1 MRILRDVHRPAL
13 MMTGQTGRTA
23 FHDPLPPVTGWWP
36 RNHHRF
42 PAHLIR
48 AALVLLALVCTPR
61 TGVSAEPEGGLR
73 PLTLDE
79 AVRAGL
85 DADDP
90 SILRFARRAAGK
102 REAAIAD
109 AQLPDPKLRFR
120 LQSFPVDSFRLGDT
134 PMTQIQ
140 IALQQ
145 AFPRGRTLHY
155 SRARREAEAA
165 AERARMALARRQLV
179 LAIRQAWLDLY
190 YWTHAR
196 RFVAESRL
204 AVAGLETVAS
214 GSFAA
219 GKGSSEDVLRARFEL
234 AVLDDR
240 LIEIDRQIARARA
253 ELARWIG
260 PERAARPVP
269 EDLPVLP
276 APSPIEGIRAALVS
290 HPSVRVADAVIAARR
305 AEIAIARQQY
315 KPGFTAEVGYGVRGG
330 RQTDFASAG
339 VIMDLPIFTAK
350 RQDKRLAAAK
360 AQESAARLDRDLL
373 LKELNRRLDRAAADW
388 ERLNERARLYREV
401 VTVRAGD
408 TTEAA
413 LNSYRSAV
421 VDFAELIRA
430 RLAELD
436 AEITALKLEVE
447 RARTQAELLF
457 LEGDT

>member
-1 MRILRDVHRPAL
+1 MITFRLFAS
-13 MMTGQTGRTA
+13 GRTGTRLLRRRRLA
-23 FHDPLPPVTGWWP
+23 GCVALLLMPLVFAG
-36 RNHHRF
+36 
-42 PAHLIR
+42 AADGAQADR
-48 AALVLLALVCTPR
+48 A
-61 TGVSAEPEGGLR
+61 
-73 PLTLDE
+73 PLTLEE

-120 LQSFPVDSFRLGDT
+120 LQNFPVDSFRLGET

-140 IALQQ
+140 IALSQ
-145 AFPRGRTLHY
+145 AFPRGRTLHF
-155 SRARREAEAA
+155 SRKRREAEAD

-179 LAIRQAWLDLY
+179 LAIRRAWLDLY

-196 RFVAESRL
+196 RFVEASRK
-204 AVAGLETVAS
+204 AVAELETVAS

-234 AVLDDR
+234 SVLDDR
-240 LIEIDRQIARARA
+240 LIEIDRRIARARA
-253 ELARWIG
+253 DLARYIG
-260 PERAARPVP
+260 EQRAARPVP
-269 EDLPVLP
+269 DDLPVLP
-276 APSPIEGIRAALVS
+276 VPSPIAGIRAALLS
-290 HPSVRVADAVIAARR
+290 HPSVRVADALIAARR

-350 RQDKRLAAAK
+350 RQDRRLAAAK
-360 AQESAARLDRDLL
+360 AEESAARLDRDLL
-373 LKELNRRLDRAAADW
+373 LRELNKRLDRAAADW
-388 ERLNERARLYREV
+388 KQLNARVRLYRQV

-447 RARTQAELLF
+447 RAKTQAELLF
-457 LEGDT
+457 LEGDS

>member
-1 MRILRDVHRPAL
+1 MGASRITESRQYFPRPIRAVWILLAALAIEGAKSSPAL
-13 MMTGQTGRTA
+13 TEQS
-23 FHDPLPPVTGWWP
+23 
-36 RNHHRF
+36 F
-42 PAHLIR
+42 PDTQRI
-48 AALVLLALVCTPR
+48 
-61 TGVSAEPEGGLR
+61 SAPA
-73 PLTLDE
+73 PLTLAE

-120 LQSFPVDSFRLGDT
+120 LQNFPVDSFRFGEA

-140 IALQQ
+140 IALSQ

-155 SRARREAEAA
+155 ARERREAEARA
-165 AERARMALARRQLV
+165 DRARMALARRQLV
-179 LAIRQAWLDLY
+179 LAIRQSWLDLY
-190 YWTHAR
+190 FWTHAR
-196 RFVAESRL
+196 RFVEESRQ
-204 AVAGLETVAS
+204 AVAELETVAS
-214 GSFAA
+214 GIFAA

-234 AVLDDR
+234 SVLDDR

-253 ELARWIG
+253 DLARWIG
-260 PERAARPVP
+260 PERAARPLP
-269 EDLPVLP
+269 DDLPVLP
-276 APSPIEGIRAALVS
+276 VPSPIAGIRAALSS
-290 HPSVRVADAVIAARR
+290 HPSVKVADALIAARR

-350 RQDKRLAAAK
+350 RQDRRLAAAK
-360 AQESAARLDRDLL
+360 AEESAARLDRDLL
-373 LKELNRRLDRAAADW
+373 LRELNKRLDRAAADW
-388 ERLNERARLYREV
+388 ARLSERVTLYRRVVRAR
-401 VTVRAGD
+401 AAD

-413 LNSYRSAV
+413 LNSYRAAV
-421 VDFAELIRA
+421 TDFAELIRA

-436 AEITALKLEVE
+436 AETTALKLEIE
-447 RARTQAELLF
+447 RAKTQAELLF
-457 LEGDT
+457 LEGDS

>member
-1 MRILRDVHRPAL
+1 MIRFA
-13 MMTGQTGRTA
+13 A
-23 FHDPLPPVTGWWP
+23 ETGWWP

-42 PAHLIR
+42 PAHFIR
-48 AALVLLALVCTPR
+48 AALVLLALVCAPR
-61 TGVSAEPEGGLR
+61 TGVSAEPEGDLR

-90 SILRFARRAAGK
+90 SILRFAERASA
-102 REAAIAD
+102 RDEEAVAD
-109 AQLPDPKLRFR
+109 AQLPDPKLALRF
-120 LQSFPVDSFRLGDT
+120 QNFPVDSFRLGDT

-190 YWTHAR
+190 YWSHAR
-196 RFVAESRL
+196 RFVAESRQ
-204 AVAGLETVAS
+204 AVAELETVAS

-240 LIEIDRQIARARA
+240 LVEIDRRIARARA
-253 ELARWIG
+253 DLARWIG
-260 PERAARPVP
+260 PERAARRMPGN
-269 EDLPVLP
+269 LPVLP
-276 APSPIEGIRAALVS
+276 TPSPIEGIRAALLG
-290 HPSVRVADAVIAARR
+290 HPSVLVADALIEMRE

-315 KPGFTAEVGYGVRGG
+315 KPAFTAEVGYGVRGG
-330 RQTDFASAG
+330 GQTDFASAG
-339 VIMDLPIFTAK
+339 VIMDLPIFTGR
-350 RQDKRLAAAK
+350 RQDRRLAAAK
-360 AQESAARLDRDLL
+360 AQSSAARLDRDLL
-373 LKELNRRLDRAAADW
+373 LKELNQRLDRAAADW
-388 ERLNERARLYREV
+388 ERLNERAKLYREV

-421 VDFAELIRA
+421 IDFAELIRA

-457 LEGDT
+457 LEGDS